1 MGPASARTVK
11 REKKPTSS
19 IAALRRATITS
30 PFDHLVGE
38 LLKMQRHVEAER
50 PRGLEINRHLELTT
64 PILRAACG
72 CAHAASGHAAAPPI
86 RPKNLASSHM
96 TSLKEDQ
103 LRWWT
108 F

>member
-1 MGPASARTVK
+1 LPDLVWLSV
-11 REKKPTSS
+11 
-19 IAALRRATITS
+19 LR
-30 PFDHLVGE
+30 D
-38 LLKMQRHVEAER
+38 
-50 PRGLEINRHLELTT
+50 GLPLPDVCEVAVQGLSFSG
-64 PILRAACG
+64 AACG